1 MMKQGAIVRDTRAR
15 LARHGGRVRATLVA
29 AAVLVL
35 GTGVTLPS
43 LIDRG
48 APPAAAPPP
57 GEPIAPISAGPTL
70 DPRRV
75 ALGERLFH
83 DVRLSRDGGR
93 ACVTC
98 HPLDRGGMDGQ
109 PRARTADGSLHPR
122 NTPTIF
128 NVGLSAFLNWDGVAR
143 TLEEHAEIVLLNPSL
158 MNTTWPDLLAMLRG
172 PDGYRA
178 EFEHA
183 YDEGPTRATVL
194 DALAAFERSLQTP
207 NARFDRYLRGEV
219 AMLDPVEQRGYQ
231 RFKAYGCGSC
241 HQGVNVGGNMFQKFG
256 IFPEGPGPFRLEAD
270 QGRYQVTSVPRDRGV
285 FRVPSLRNVAV
296 TAPYFHD
303 GRTPTLE
310 GAVETMATVQ
320 LGRRL
325 QPEDVESIVRFLRTL
340 TGEYHGRP
348 VASAPPPGPSR

>member
-1 MMKQGAIVRDTRAR
+1 MMKRGGIARDTRAR
-15 LARHGGRVRATLVA
+15 LARHDGRIRVMLVA
-29 AAVLVL
+29 AVALML
-35 GTGVTLPS
+35 GISVTLPS
-43 LIDRG
+43 SIG
-48 APPAAAPPP
+48 HGVPPAAAPPP
-57 GEPIAPISAGPTL
+57 GEPIVPIPTAPVL

-75 ALGERLFH
+75 ALGERLFR
-83 DVRLSRDGGR
+83 DVRLSRDSRR
-93 ACVTC
+93 ACATC
-98 HPLDRGGMDGQ
+98 HPLDHGGMDGQ

-128 NVGLSAFLNWDGVAR
+128 NVGLSAFLNWDGIAR
-143 TLEEHAEIVLLNPSL
+143 TLEEHAEIVLLSPSL
-158 MNTTWPDLLAMLRG
+158 MNTTWPQLLATLRG
-172 PDGYRA
+172 PEGYRA
-178 EFEHA
+178 EFEHV
-183 YDEGPTRATVL
+183 YDEGPTRGTVL
-194 DALAAFERSLQTP
+194 DALASFERSLQTP

-219 AMLDPVEQRGYQ
+219 GALDAVEERGYQ

-256 IFPEGPGPFRLEAD
+256 VFPAETGPFRLEAD

-303 GRTPTLE
+303 GRTATLE
-310 GAVETMATVQ
+310 DAVETMATVQ

-325 QPEDVESIVRFLRTL
+325 DPEDVESIVRFLRTL

-348 VASAPPPGPSR
+348 VAAAPPGRSR

>member
-1 MMKQGAIVRDTRAR
+1 MMKQGGIARDTRAR
-15 LARHGGRVRATLVA
+15 QACRGRATLVA
-29 AAVLVL
+29 AAALVL
-35 GTGVTLPS
+35 GISVTLPPPIGS
-43 LIDRG
+43 GL
-48 APPAAAPPP
+48 PPAAAPTPA
-57 GEPIAPISAGPTL
+57 EPIAPIPAGPML

-83 DVRLSRDGGR
+83 DVRLSRDGRR
-93 ACVTC
+93 ACATC

-128 NVGLSAFLNWDGVAR
+128 NVGLSAFFNWDGVAR
-143 TLEEHAEIVLLNPSL
+143 TLEEHAAIVLLNPNL

-172 PDGYRA
+172 PGGYRA
-178 EFEHA
+178 EFEQVYA
-183 YDEGPTRATVL
+183 EGPTRGAVL
-194 DALAAFERSLQTP
+194 DALASFERSLQTP
-207 NARFDRYLRGEV
+207 NAPFDRYLRGEV
-219 AMLDPVEQRGYQ
+219 SALDAVEQRGYQ

-241 HQGVNVGGNMFQKFG
+241 HQGINVGGNMFQKFG
-256 IFPEGPGPFRLEAD
+256 VFPDGPSPSRPDAD
-270 QGRYQVTSVPRDRGV
+270 HGRYQVTSVPRDRGV

-303 GRTPTLE
+303 GRTATLE

-325 QPEDVESIVRFLRTL
+325 EPEDVESIVRFLRTL
-340 TGEYHGRP
+340 TGEYRGRP
-348 VASAPPPGPSR
+348 VASATAPPGASR